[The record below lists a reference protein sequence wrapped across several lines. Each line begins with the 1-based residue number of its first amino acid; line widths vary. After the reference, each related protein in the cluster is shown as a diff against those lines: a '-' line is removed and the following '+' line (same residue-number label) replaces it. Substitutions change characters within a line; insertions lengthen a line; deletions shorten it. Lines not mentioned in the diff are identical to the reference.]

1 MTVENPSRLLPK
13 LRFSEFRCAG
23 DWQFKPLSEIAVS
36 ISDKVGANECVPMSI
51 TTGIGLVSQEE
62 KFGRT
67 IAGSSYKNYIRIQ
80 TNDFAYNK
88 SATKGFP
95 QGYIARYSDTK
106 DGAVPNSIF
115 DCFRPDI
122 TAVNPHYLNHLFHR
136 NHHGQWLRKYIMV
149 GARAHGALSV
159 RNDDLMSMPIPLPP
173 EAISSLEQQKI
184 ADCLCSLDDLIA
196 AEGRKIEALR
206 QHKQGLMHQLFPQPG
221 ETIPRLRFPE
231 FRNDLWI
238 APQFVDLYSF
248 KRTNTLSRDK
258 LNYEVGTIRN
268 IHYGDI
274 HTKFKSLLRVGEE
287 HVPYVNLDISANEFD
302 DEEFCKEG
310 DIVLADASED
320 LDDVGKAV
328 EVVSPDGESVVAGT
342 HTILGTRR
350 GNFPVVG
357 FGGQLLQSPVVRAA
371 IKKEAQ
377 GTKVYGISAKRIST
391 IPVPIPP
398 TADEQQKIA
407 DCLGSLDDL
416 IAAESQKLETLQQ
429 HKQGLMQQL
438 FPSLEAK

>member
-1 MTVENPSRLLPK
+1 MTAENPSKLLPK

-36 ISDKVGANECVPMSI
+36 ISDKVGAKECVPMSI

-122 TAVNPHYLNHLFHR
+122 TAVNPQYLNHLFHR

-184 ADCLCSLDDLIA
+184 VDCLCSLDDLIA

-221 ETIPRLRFPE
+221 DTVPRLRFSE
-231 FRNDLWI
+231 FRNAGEWEPRILGQI
-238 APQFVDLYSF
+238 GELIGGGTP
-248 KRTNTLSRDK
+248 NTSIPE
-258 LNYEVGTIRN
+258 YWG
-268 IHYGDI
+268 GDI
-274 HTKFKSLLRVGEE
+274 QWFTPSDINERNLAKSERTITCEGLKHSSAKKLPVGALLITTRATIG
-287 HVPYVNLDISANEFD
+287 
-302 DEEFCKEG
+302 
-310 DIVLADASED
+310 
-320 LDDVGKAV
+320 DVGIADKPCATNQGFQSLV
-328 EVVSPDGESVVAGT
+328 VFEHEVNFFWYYWLVQHKCEL
-342 HTILGTRR
+342 IRR
-350 GNFPVVG
+350 ASGSTFLEIG
-357 FGGQLLQSPVVRAA
+357 
-371 IKKEAQ
+371 KKDLKQ
-377 GTKVYGISAKRIST
+377 
-391 IPVPIPP
+391 IPTLRPNRS
-398 TADEQQKIA
+398 EQQKIA

-416 IAAESQKLETLQQ
+416 IVAEGRKLETLQQ

-438 FPSLEAK
+438 FPSL